1 MSDQEGF
8 QKSVKSAP
16 PWGHFLKNMT
26 VLHFGSKH
34 LGRYGYGWTIMKK
47 DGTEI
52 VPNKERPTSLDIRK
66 ICAAYGCNK
75 NCGHQGEF

>member
-1 MSDQEGF
+1 M
-8 QKSVKSAP
+8 K
-16 PWGHFLKNMT
+16 

-75 NCGHQGEF
+75 NCGHQGEFQLLKMINMGKG

>member
-1 MSDQEGF
+1 
-8 QKSVKSAP
+8 
-16 PWGHFLKNMT
+16 
-26 VLHFGSKH
+26 
-34 LGRYGYGWTIMKK
+34 MKK

-75 NCGHQGEF
+75 NCGHQGEFQLQFVLKMINMGKG